1 MRRSSFVA
9 VFSLLLC
16 ISVGAQAT
24 DERVI
29 DRFISTE
36 MGRQKIPGVSL
47 AVIKDGKPLIVKGY
61 GFANLEHRVPVKSE
75 TFFQSASVGKQFTAM
90 AVMLLVEDG
99 KLELD
104 QKVAKYLDVPDSW
117 KDITVRHLL
126 THTSR
131 LPRRVEDMDERR
143 DYTDAELWA
152 LIKKSGPTSQPGE
165 SFRYSNLGYLT
176 LGFLINKV
184 AGKSYYD
191 FMQERVFKPLGMTT
205 ARTNSEADIVPN
217 RAAGYRL
224 VNGEVKNQEWVS
236 PSMNSGPDGSFYFTI
251 RDMVQWDAGLTGG
264 KLLKRSSFDAMWTP
278 VRLNDGTTHAYGFGW
293 NVRELAGHRVIE
305 HDGGYQGFAS
315 QISRYPDDN
324 LSVIVFAN
332 LSGAP
337 LGAMAHQVAEL
348 VNPNLRAQDREPAA
362 TAGHQKL
369 LQTITEGTA
378 DRGLF
383 TPEAAATIFPLFERF
398 RDELRSFGAIENFEL
413 LNRKTEGSVLTNVYR
428 VTFKNQKAM
437 YIVILKDG
445 KITSMDL
452 KPE

>member
-126 THTSR
+126 THTSK

-152 LIKKSGPTSQPGE
+152 LIRECSTS
-165 SFRYSNLGYLT
+165 
-176 LGFLINKV
+176 
-184 AGKSYYD
+184 
-191 FMQERVFKPLGMTT
+191 
-205 ARTNSEADIVPN
+205 
-217 RAAGYRL
+217 
-224 VNGEVKNQEWVS
+224 
-236 PSMNSGPDGSFYFTI
+236 
-251 RDMVQWDAGLTGG
+251 
-264 KLLKRSSFDAMWTP
+264 
-278 VRLNDGTTHAYGFGW
+278 
-293 NVRELAGHRVIE
+293 
-305 HDGGYQGFAS
+305 
-315 QISRYPDDN
+315 
-324 LSVIVFAN
+324 
-332 LSGAP
+332 
-337 LGAMAHQVAEL
+337 
-348 VNPNLRAQDREPAA
+348 
-362 TAGHQKL
+362 
-369 LQTITEGTA
+369 
-378 DRGLF
+378 
-383 TPEAAATIFPLFERF
+383 
-398 RDELRSFGAIENFEL
+398 
-413 LNRKTEGSVLTNVYR
+413 
-428 VTFKNQKAM
+428 
-437 YIVILKDG
+437 
-445 KITSMDL
+445 
-452 KPE
+452 